1 MRQEPSAGPKFPEQP
16 CLNSVPDPVERAGS
30 LFAFINGWL

>member
-16 CLNSVPDPVERAGS
+16 HLNSVPGPVERTGS